1 VHCGRLA
8 HARSFRDH
16 RRTAGFLKTGTGA
29 ITAVATVG
37 VAIAAVTWLTGRE
50 NTPAERLWSHIPAEL
65 RSTCARS
72 TSGEPGAIS
81 AYNCTHRHV
90 IGLQYDL
97 FSSTSEL
104 AAAYEAVKRQYLP
117 NGAGAK
123 ACSDGGFDGAY
134 EPGGSLLCFV
144 DEHGGASIVWSDV
157 ELDILSFAW
166 RTDDGTLRALY
177 DAWQEGVGPER

>member
-1 VHCGRLA
+1 MLA
-8 HARSFRDH
+8 AV
-16 RRTAGFLKTGTGA
+16 AALLVAVGVVTGA
-29 ITAVATVG
+29 TR
-37 VAIAAVTWLTGRE
+37 LTGRE
-50 NTPAERLWSHIPAEL
+50 DTPADRLWSHIPAEL
-65 RSTCARS
+65 RSTCERS
-72 TSGEPGAIS
+72 TSGEPGAVS
-81 AYNCTHRHV
+81 AYNCTYRRV
-90 IGLQYDL
+90 IGIQYDL
-97 FSSTSEL
+97 FPSTPEL

-117 NGAGAK
+117 NGAAGE

-144 DEHGGASIVWSDV
+144 DEHGGASIVWSDD